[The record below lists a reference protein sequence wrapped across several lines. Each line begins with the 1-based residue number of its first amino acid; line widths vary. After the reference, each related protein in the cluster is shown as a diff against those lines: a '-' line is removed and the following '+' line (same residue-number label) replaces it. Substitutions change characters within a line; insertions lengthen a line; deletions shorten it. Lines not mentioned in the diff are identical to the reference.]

1 MIDEHFQTMFSMALG
16 ISEPW
21 FISDITMEQS
31 EKDPTRMEM
40 HISVNYAEGSKFQ
53 YPGEAEAA
61 SVYDTHEKT
70 WRHMNF
76 FQYRCYITARVP
88 RVKLSNGKIKTVEV
102 PWGRIGSGFTLM
114 MEGVLLSLMKHM
126 SVSSVAREVGEH
138 DTKLWRVL
146 DYHVTEALKGQN
158 FSDVTGLGVDEY
170 SHKGHKYITVFVSHP
185 EIIIDE
191 TGKRKYIKEP
201 RVLFV
206 TEGKDKA
213 TVERFVARFK
223 EKKGIV
229 DNVNVATSD
238 MIHGF
243 RNAVKEL
250 FPNAITTVDKFHVI
264 SNCETALDNVRRREA
279 SCREKRKYEKL
290 SKTKYIWLKNSEN
303 LTDKQRKKLEELLE
317 VEYLDTVKAYD
328 MKLRLQDFYSS
339 HDAYDERLCYDFE
352 DLVLSLCNCA
362 IHEMNKF
369 GQMLARNAVE
379 ILNYFETKRTNAI
392 LEGFNSKI
400 SIIKNRAR
408 GFRSMKNF
416 INMIYFCC
424 GNLSIPFVPI
434 ML

>member
-1 MIDEHFQTMFSMALG
+1 MIDQHFQTMFSMALG

-21 FISDITMEQS
+21 YISDVAMQQS
-31 EKDPTRMEM
+31 EKDPSRMEM
-40 HISVNYAEGSKFQ
+40 RIKVDFREGSKFP
-53 YPGEAEAA
+53 YPGEAEAV

-70 WRHMNF
+70 WRHINF

-102 PWGRIGSGFTLM
+102 PWGRVGSGFTLM
-114 MEGVLLSLMKHM
+114 MEGVLLTLMKHM
-126 SVSSVAREVGEH
+126 SVSSVAKEVGEH

-146 DYHVTEALKGQN
+146 DYHVTEALKGQD
-158 FSDVTGLGVDEY
+158 FSDVTGIGVDEY

-185 EIIIDE
+185 DIIIDDK
-191 TGKRKYIKEP
+191 GNRKYGQTP

-213 TVERFVARFK
+213 AVERFLARFK

-229 DNVNVATSD
+229 ENVKVSTSD
-238 MIHGF
+238 MVHGF
-243 RNAVKEL
+243 RNAVKEH
-250 FPNAITTVDKFHVI
+250 FPNAVTTVDKFHVI
-264 SNCETALDNVRRREA
+264 SNCEAALDNVRRREA

-290 SKTKYIWLKNSEN
+290 AKTKYLWLKNKDN
-303 LTDKQRKKLEELLE
+303 LTEVQKKRLEELLE

-328 MKLRLQDFYSS
+328 MKLRLQGFYST
-339 HDAYDERLCYDFE
+339 HDSYDEGLCCDFE

-362 IHEMNKF
+362 IHEINKL
-369 GQMLARNAVE
+369 GKMLARNAVE

-408 GFRSMKNF
+408 GFRNMNNF

-424 GNLSIPFVPI
+424 GNLSVPFVSI
-434 ML
+434 M